1 MSVNLL
7 AMKLTKRVTAT
18 PVIEPML
25 PLINIIFLLLI
36 FFMVSAH
43 IATPI
48 TGISIPNQ
56 SKENPLEHES
66 SSQDKWLFVSKEGE
80 LSYQK
85 SAIAFSSLAT
95 KFSHSKN
102 LSLLADSEITT
113 GMLEKIAKELSK
125 AGVQNINLI
134 TQRSLPT
141 KEDEL

>member
-1 MSVNLL
+1 MNLL
-7 AMKLTKRVTAT
+7 AMKLTKTVTAT

-56 SKENPLEHES
+56 SKENPLEQKNN
-66 SSQDKWLFVSKEGE
+66 SQDKWLFVSKNGE

-85 SAIAFSSLAT
+85 NAIAFSSLAT
-95 KFSHSKN
+95 KFSHRKE

-113 GMLEKIAKELSK
+113 GMLETIAKELSK
-125 AGVQNINLI
+125 AGVQNIKLV
-134 TQRSLPT
+134 TQLSLPT
-141 KEDEL
+141 KKGES

>member
-1 MSVNLL
+1 
-7 AMKLTKRVTAT
+7 MKLTKKTTAT

-56 SKENPLEHES
+56 SKENALEQNNN
-66 SSQDKWLFVSKEGE
+66 SQDKWLFVSKDGA

-85 SAIAFSSLAT
+85 KTIVFSSLAI
-95 KFSHSKN
+95 KFHNRKA

-113 GMLEKIAKELSK
+113 GMLEKIANELSK
-125 AGVQNINLI
+125 VGVLHIKLV
-134 TQRSLPT
+134 TQLSLPT
-141 KEDEL
+141 KEGKS

>member
-7 AMKLTKRVTAT
+7 AMKLTKRVTAA

-85 SAIAFSSLAT
+85 SAIAFSSLAI

-125 AGVQNINLI
+125 AGVQNIKLV
-134 TQRSLPT
+134 TQLSLPT
-141 KEDEL
+141 KGDES